1 MPRARSNR
9 SLSASRPRGRAE
21 LAASL
26 QALLANDH
34 VDLEILKPGAPWP
47 SATEIAQLPADSDSN
62 NNLEPVI
69 VCAPEEPELVDPAL
83 YTDPFPTN
91 IELEP
96 DWLSKLMDSSQGCEV
111 PELVSC
117 PTAESISTGP
127 STLSA
132 CNTDYVS
139 HFSSNSMIQWDTLLD
154 SMCSPAPHS
163 GHTAESQDRE
173 TEEQPRKSVDSSV
186 SEQLSPRK
194 RQRPHYAIEK
204 RYRAGLQE
212 RFEALR
218 DCVSSLKQ
226 TQQELIE
233 GDDGFRNSDADKA
246 GRMNKAEVLNQ
257 ATVYIQQLQEENE
270 VALEHVKLL
279 IGQLRIIKRAMRQA
293 LGQI

>member
-1 MPRARSNR
+1 MPRPRSV
-9 SLSASRPRGRAE
+9 SASASRLKGRAE

-47 SATEIAQLPADSDSN
+47 SATEIALSSTAESDSSN
-62 NNLEPVI
+62 NSEPVI
-69 VCAPEEPELVDPAL
+69 VCASEESTLVDPAL
-83 YTDPFPTN
+83 YADPFPAN
-91 IELEP
+91 IDCLEP
-96 DWLSKLMDSSQGCEV
+96 DWLNNLLASSQDREV

-117 PTAESISTGP
+117 STAESNGA
-127 STLSA
+127 SA
-132 CNTDYVS
+132 CGTDLMS
-139 HFSSNSMIQWDTLLD
+139 HFLSNPVDQWDTLLD
-154 SMCSPAPHS
+154 RIGSPAPHS
-163 GHTAESQDRE
+163 GRTAAGRDQEAEERNRESGGSSAS
-173 TEEQPRKSVDSSV
+173 EQP
-186 SEQLSPRK
+186 SPRK

-226 TQQELIE
+226 TEQDLIE
-233 GDDGFRNSDADKA
+233 GDDGSRNSDTDKP

-257 ATVYIQQLQEENE
+257 ATLYIQQLQEENE
-270 VALEHVKLL
+270 VALEHIKLL
-279 IGQLRIIKRAMRQA
+279 TGQLRIIKRAMKQA